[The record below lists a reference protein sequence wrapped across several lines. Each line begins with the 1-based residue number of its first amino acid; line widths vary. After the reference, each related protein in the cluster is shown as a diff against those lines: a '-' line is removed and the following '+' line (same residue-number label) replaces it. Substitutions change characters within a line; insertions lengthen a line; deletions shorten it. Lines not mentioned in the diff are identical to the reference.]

1 MLRLRIKN
9 IYPEIDRI
17 NGRQFSAMIVIIDEM
32 GRVLLL
38 HRLDKPEVKFP
49 NRWGFPG
56 GGSDPIEEP
65 VQTVIRETYEE
76 TGLRLDRRHLH
87 LLYKKRTDKKNVYFF
102 VTNTYDGE
110 VNPKK
115 VKEEHQNFAWVDP
128 NDLDRYHISEDVE
141 HAIRKAFGTNE
152 FLMG

>member
-1 MLRLRIKN
+1 MFRLKIKN
-9 IYPEIDRI
+9 RYTEVDRI
-17 NGRQFSAMIVIIDEM
+17 NGRQFSVMVVIIDET
-32 GRVLLL
+32 GRALLL
-38 HRLDKPEVKFP
+38 HRLDRPEIKFP

-56 GGSDPIEEP
+56 GGSDPNEEP
-65 VQTVIRETYEE
+65 IQTAIRETYEE

-152 FLMG
+152 FLME